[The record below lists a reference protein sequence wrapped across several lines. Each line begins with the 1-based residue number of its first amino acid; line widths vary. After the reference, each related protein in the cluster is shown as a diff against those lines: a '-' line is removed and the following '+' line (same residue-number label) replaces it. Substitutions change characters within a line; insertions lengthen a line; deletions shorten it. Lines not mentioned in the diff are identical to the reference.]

1 MCGAATSETS
11 AIGSAYGL
19 SPRVRGSRLIRAAD
33 TLGQRSIPT
42 CAGQPQPPRFHALKM
57 WVYPHVCGAAPF
69 MWRMQYMHTG
79 LSPRVRGS
87 RLGMPWRY
95 LILRSIPTCAGQP
108 CRASSGTERLR
119 SIPTCAGQPLDELM
133 LGTPT
138 YPSGEYSNCISPDA
152 RRPRQ
157 RCSSAL
163 HPAS

>member
-1 MCGAATSETS
+1 MCGAAR
-11 AIGSAYGL
+11 GRLPVRLNQRGL
-19 SPRVRGSRLIRAAD
+19 SPRVRGSPVSRCVRQR
-33 TLGQRSIPT
+33 GQRSIPT
-42 CAGQPQPPRFHALKM
+42 CAGQPAYAEYDKM
-57 WVYPHVCGAAPF
+57 TRSIPVCGAAAVKFYAAVWRVYPHVCGAATYAPLHPHC
-69 MWRMQYMHTG
+69 HTG

-87 RLGMPWRY
+87 RARV
-95 LILRSIPTCAGQP
+95 
-108 CRASSGTERLR
+108 CRAENEYR

-138 YPSGEYSNCISPDA
+138 YPSGEYSNCISPNA